1 MLGWKPSE
9 ILGCKPTY
17 SGDDC
22 SDPSLSLSETC
33 IFFTTPACSG
43 ILIVCTCASSLRL
56 MRYFLLESNS
66 FNKPLL
72 LNDQSYACTLTH
84 IHITSSD
91 YICPI
96 IRGFFGCTHR
106 LSSCNC
112 CRNVFG
118 LKVKDHWP
126 KPRVLDTLPIL
137 ASILGYIC
145 FEALSYRRNH
155 FQDFLGRI
163 SRQTVQMKLVYE
175 ILCGFYRSQYTNAA
189 DYYTIK
195 ARLTID
201 QCTQCQLGNMRRLQ
215 SR

>member
-1 MLGWKPSE
+1 MEGFIRW
-9 ILGCKPTY
+9 IH
-17 SGDDC
+17 
-22 SDPSLSLSETC
+22 
-33 IFFTTPACSG
+33 
-43 ILIVCTCASSLRL
+43 
-56 MRYFLLESNS
+56 S

-137 ASILGYIC
+137 ASILGYVHLLRSP
-145 FEALSYRRNH
+145 ELSQEPLPRFSWSDIATNGADETCLRNPLRLLPLPIH
-155 FQDFLGRI
+155 KCGR
-163 SRQTVQMKLVYE
+163 LLY
-175 ILCGFYRSQYTNAA
+175 N
-189 DYYTIK
+189 
-195 ARLTID
+195 
-201 QCTQCQLGNMRRLQ
+201 
-215 SR
+215 

>member
-1 MLGWKPSE
+1 
-9 ILGCKPTY
+9 
-17 SGDDC
+17 
-22 SDPSLSLSETC
+22 
-33 IFFTTPACSG
+33 
-43 ILIVCTCASSLRL
+43 

-175 ILCGFYRSQYTNAA
+175 ILCGFYRSE
-189 DYYTIK
+189 
-195 ARLTID
+195 ID
-201 QCTQCQLGNMRRLQ
+201 EPVSLGAFCDEVYWQVKKVEGALETGRMYLAHKFFRQVTGRDVSDHHRRGIIWPTDALCTPYAFCPTFYSVSNRCRWLC
-215 SR
+215 